1 MTYQINPLF
10 KVDCYKLGHAFMY
23 DPSMEYLESNL
34 TARSHKRFKGSK
46 HYDGKVVVMGVQ
58 AFVKEV
64 LVDDFK
70 KNFFDRDEAEV
81 VAEYEDVMNG
91 IFGEG
96 VITVDHIIAL
106 HRLRYLPVFIE
117 ALPEGSRVKT
127 GVPILRIGNTVRG
140 FGWVVNYIE
149 TLASNYLWP
158 IITTATIAFEFRRT
172 LQKAAIETVGEADPF
187 VVGYQGH
194 DFSLRG
200 LMGGMNGSVGLG
212 HILSFIGSD
221 NVPAIYAAKKLYNA
235 QGYIAG
241 SVPATEHSVASSN
254 ILNIAEKL
262 KRDGE
267 SDGYKRDENIPLL
280 EQAEQIFI
288 LKMITKTFPTGIF
301 SYVSDTFD
309 YWGVLTNILPRIKD
323 DILNRADTNTPV
335 PTRFVL
341 RPDSG
346 DVVEVICGLRIAP
359 EDAVWNSSAMLDY
372 DVVKQGDKYFRF
384 RLEEVNM
391 YGEFCG
397 YDFFQDDEVPVC
409 EVKGSIEVLWDLF
422 GGTITAEGYKQL
434 NSKIGLL
441 YGDSINLQNLPEIID
456 RLKEKG
462 FASPNVIFGLGS
474 FTYQYNTRDTF
485 GMAVKATFAQF
496 AGEDGVYDV
505 DLYKDPKT
513 GDGEKKSAKGK
524 LAVFKDADGEF
535 YLKQQVTNEEQLTDQ
550 MKLYYDGNSLGCFG
564 ENLDEIRNR
573 LLSTI

>member
-1 MTYQINPLF
+1 MTYQVNPLF
-10 KVDCYKLGHAFMY
+10 KTDCYKLGHPFMY

-34 TARSHKRFKGSK
+34 TARSHKRFKGSAQ
-46 HYDGKVVVMGVQ
+46 YDGKVVVMGVQ

-64 LVDDFK
+64 LIDDFK
-70 KNFFDRDEAEV
+70 NNFFSRSEDEV
-81 VAEYEDVMNG
+81 VAEYQDVMNG
-91 IFGEG
+91 IFGDG
-96 VITVDHIIAL
+96 VITVEHIIAL
-106 HRLRYLPVFIE
+106 HRMRYLPVFVE

-158 IITTATIAFEFRRT
+158 IITTGTIAFEFRRT
-172 LQKAAIETVGEADPF
+172 LEKAAIETVGIADPF

-267 SDGYKRDENIPLL
+267 SDGYKRDESIPLL

-323 DILNRADTNTPV
+323 DILGRADTNSPV

-346 DVVEVICGLRIAP
+346 DVVEVICGLRVAP
-359 EDAVWNSSAMLDY
+359 EWMSTNDTNMDQY
-372 DVVKQGDKYFRF
+372 DVVKIDGKYFRYT
-384 RLEEVNM
+384 LNEVYD
-391 YGEFCG
+391 YGEFAG
-397 YDFFQDDEVPVC
+397 YDFILEEEVPEH
-409 EVKGSIEVLWDLF
+409 EVKGSIEVLWGLF
-422 GGTITAEGYKQL
+422 GGTITDEGYKQL
-434 NSKIGLL
+434 NSKVGLL
-441 YGDSINLQNLPEIID
+441 YGDSINLQNLQEIIN
-456 RLKEKG
+456 RLKAKG
-462 FASPNVIFGLGS
+462 FASTNVIFGIGS

-496 AGEDGVYDV
+496 MGKDGVYDV
-505 DLYKDPKT
+505 ELFKDPKT
-513 GDGEKKSAKGK
+513 SDGEKKSAKGK

-535 YLKQQVTNEEQLTDQ
+535 YLKQQVCNEEQLVDE
-550 MKLYYDGNSLGCFG
+550 MRLYYDGVSVGCFG
-564 ENLDEIRNR
+564 ENLDEIRAR